1 MKREKGNK
9 NLVGLRLLK
18 KKECEK
24 QPNEKSGRI
33 VVLLKKKILGL
44 GGSDRIGQIWN
55 TIIQVPNLLW
65 MIRLILV
72 LPLMISLIR
81 NPRSMNLSSLLPLS
95 QLHQLVPLSQTHHQ
109 VNQRVDQPQVDQPRV
124 ERQLERQL
132 QKEANSRKVESLKEK
147 E

>member
-1 MKREKGNK
+1 M
-9 NLVGLRLLK
+9 
-18 KKECEK
+18 
-24 QPNEKSGRI
+24 
-33 VVLLKKKILGL
+33 
-44 GGSDRIGQIWN
+44 
-55 TIIQVPNLLW
+55 QVPLLW
-65 MIRLILV
+65 IIRLILV

-109 VNQRVDQPQVDQPRV
+109 VHQRVDQPRV

-132 QKEANSRKVESLKEK
+132 RKEANSRKVESLKEK